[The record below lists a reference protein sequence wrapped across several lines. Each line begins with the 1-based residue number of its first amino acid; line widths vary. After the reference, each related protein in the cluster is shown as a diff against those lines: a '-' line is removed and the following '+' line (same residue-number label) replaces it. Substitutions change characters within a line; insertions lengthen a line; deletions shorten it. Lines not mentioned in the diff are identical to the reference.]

1 MYRIYRLLELNLR
14 IKPRKRLVRDKPE
27 PLSVPQPV
35 SASVVESVLSRHID
49 DLEPTLTRH
58 GYRTKDLVELFD
70 TKATEIKAM
79 FNNTL
84 EPARSTELRE
94 KMLRAGLPI

>member
-1 MYRIYRLLELNLR
+1 MTWA
-14 IKPRKRLVRDKPE
+14 PSPS
-27 PLSVPQPV
+27 P
-35 SASVVESVLSRHID
+35 
-49 DLEPTLTRH
+49 
-58 GYRTKDLVELFD
+58 YRTKDLVELFD
-70 TKATEIKAM
+70 AKATEIKAM

>member
-1 MYRIYRLLELNLR
+1 MT
-14 IKPRKRLVRDKPE
+14 
-27 PLSVPQPV
+27 
-35 SASVVESVLSRHID
+35 ASVFESVLSRHID

-58 GYRTKDLVELFD
+58 DYRTKDLIELFD
-70 TKATEIKAM
+70 AKATEIRGM

-84 EPARSTELRE
+84 EPARTTELRE